1 MELAT
6 EIAIEKRLMDLAM
19 EIEDWLMELAIELAI
34 ENLKMDSV
42 HCLINENFWI
52 FQAMNISKNSYVCF

>member
-52 FQAMNISKNSYVCF
+52 LQAMNISENSYVCF